1 MKETQW
7 ERAEDCPEDALEQ
20 ARQQE
25 DALFAQAL
33 EKQQRKAE
41 APYSDIIVTQCMLCV
56 GLCLGVLIWNYFA
69 PEAALRCAKWT
80 GADGLMIGRSCFGD
94 PWIFQQVE
102 AALAAGVCL
111 ASGCVESGSSS
122 ALVLQRCGRCSV

>member
-56 GLCLGVLIWNYFA
+56 GLCLGVLIWNHFA
-69 PEAALRCAKWT
+69 PESALRW
-80 GADGLMIGRSCFGD
+80 
-94 PWIFQQVE
+94 
-102 AALAAGVCL
+102 LAYCREQLHQLWGPELLEPFLRLDLPVYA
-111 ASGCVESGSSS
+111 
-122 ALVLQRCGRCSV
+122 